1 MDNAC
6 GFVYLVGAGCGP
18 ADWITVRGYR
28 LLQRCTA
35 LVYDDLINLELLEAV
50 PENALQIYMGK
61 RLGQHHASQEEISRT
76 LIDLARQGH
85 IVVRLKGGDPF
96 VFGRGGEEAMALQ
109 SAHIPFEVVP
119 GISSAIAIPGQA
131 GIPVTHRGLS
141 RAFHVITAH
150 TAQGITEQLGRAVDG
165 EGTLVILMGLS
176 VLEEIAHSLLAAGRS
191 PDTPAAVVSGGCA
204 PKPMT
209 VRAPL
214 GRIASAAKAA
224 GVQSPAVIVVGNTA
238 GMDLTSPQ
246 SRPLEG
252 VRVALTGTAAIQD
265 RLRPLLQALGAR
277 TTSLMTARCR
287 PVAVNFNWSL
297 LSQGPNW
304 VVLTS
309 QNGVDAFFQ
318 ALNRSEVDIRSL
330 AHCSFAVI
338 GPSTGSALRR
348 HGMIPDLCPAV
359 HTSLGLAE
367 ALLKAVPPGQPVRLF
382 RSSLGSPEL
391 YDVLSHHLPTEDVA
405 LYDLL
410 ADGEEAAQLQAKL
423 EEADYLIFSSASGVD
438 FLLDREV
445 SLPEGLTCVCIGPVT
460 AAALSAHSRQP
471 FLTAGEIS
479 AEGIVQTLLEHRR
492 LSEGR

>member
-18 ADWITVRGYR
+18 ADWITVQGYR

-35 LVYDDLINLELLEAV
+35 LVYDDLIDRKLLEAV
-50 PENALQIYMGK
+50 PKKAIQIYMGK
-61 RLGQHHASQEEISRT
+61 RLGQHHASQEDISRT

-85 IVVRLKGGDPF
+85 TVVRLKGGDPF
-96 VFGRGGEEAMALQ
+96 VFGRGSEEALALQ
-109 SAHIPFEVVP
+109 GANIPFEVVP

-141 RAFHVITAH
+141 RSFRVITAH
-150 TAQGITEQLGRAVDG
+150 TTQGITEQLGRAASSQ
-165 EGTLVILMGLS
+165 ETLVVLMGLS
-176 VLEEIAHSLLAAGRS
+176 ALEEIAHILLTAGRS
-191 PDTPAAVVSGGCA
+191 PGTPAAVVSGGCA

-209 VRAPL
+209 IRAPL
-214 GRIASAAKAA
+214 GQITSAAKAA
-224 GVQSPAVIVVGNTA
+224 GVESPAVIVVGDTA
-238 GMDLTSPQ
+238 VLDLTSPQ

-252 VRVALTGTAAIQD
+252 VRVALTGTPAIQN
-265 RLRPLLQALGAR
+265 RLRPLLQTLGAR
-277 TTSLMTARCR
+277 TTSLMTVRCQ
-287 PVAVNFNWSL
+287 PVSVNFNWGL

-304 VVLTS
+304 LVLTS

-338 GPSTGSALRR
+338 GPSTGSALHK
-348 HGMIPDLCPAV
+348 HGIIPDLCPAV
-359 HTSLGLAE
+359 HTSLGLAD

-391 YDVLSHHLPTEDVA
+391 YRTLSLRFPTEDVA
-405 LYDLL
+405 LYDL
-410 ADGEEAAQLQAKL
+410 AAGEEDTIQLQAKL
-423 EEADYLIFSSASGVD
+423 EKADYLIFSSASGVN
-438 FLLDREV
+438 FLLGHKL
-445 SLPEGLTCVCIGPVT
+445 SLPESLTCVCIGPVT
-460 AAALSAHSRQP
+460 AAALSAHVRRS

-479 AEGIVQTLLEHRR
+479 SHGIVQTILKHRG
-492 LSEGR
+492 LC